1 MNKRTRVVAT
11 DCHRGNDCYKINCP
25 FSHPPGWVRK
35 LIDCRDGL
43 KCAVSNCS
51 CVHPENWE
59 WRKNIDCKLLASCAN
74 HDCSYKHPEGWA
86 WRSNVVCKFADNC
99 MAFKAGTCKFKHV
112 PIVASSDVAQQES
125 LVNMMGALAVSIDCK
140 YGIGCYT
147 KDCFY
152 KHPEGWDHRKNT
164 ICKFGIKCKNKEGT
178 CLFKHEKK
186 ASALPPSPSDGMQ
199 IDGGVETVAANAKPK
214 KPTSASTLASSGGGG
229 GGGGGG
235 GSIPKVV
242 SKRVTLAIH
251 RRKNDMIARMET
263 TMEV

>member
-1 MNKRTRVVAT
+1 
-11 DCHRGNDCYKINCP
+11 
-25 FSHPPGWVRK
+25 
-35 LIDCRDGL
+35 
-43 KCAVSNCS
+43 
-51 CVHPENWE
+51 
-59 WRKNIDCKLLASCAN
+59 
-74 HDCSYKHPEGWA
+74 
-86 WRSNVVCKFADNC
+86 